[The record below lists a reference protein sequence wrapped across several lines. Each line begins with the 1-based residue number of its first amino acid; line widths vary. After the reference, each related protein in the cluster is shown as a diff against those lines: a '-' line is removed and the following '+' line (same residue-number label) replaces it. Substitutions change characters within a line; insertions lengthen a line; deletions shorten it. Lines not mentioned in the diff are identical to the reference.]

1 MSRVNV
7 DYCDLM
13 LEIHCCIRV
22 SQFEYNM
29 HCNLFLVIKCSVF
42 EFLRINMCKTSKKHY
57 DLNPVTF
64 LTNILNFFNYNFC
77 VIINLI

>member
-7 DYCDLM
+7 DYCDRL

-29 HCNLFLVIKCSVF
+29 HCNLFLVIKRAVF
-42 EFLRINMCKTSKKHY
+42 EFLFTYKY
-57 DLNPVTF
+57 V
-64 LTNILNFFNYNFC
+64 
-77 VIINLI
+77 